1 MKKLFT
7 LFLGLWMINAVFAEC
22 ASGNLIAFP
31 QNEKVSQNSLFMIEG
46 YMLYQDIVQFLGNK
60 YPVYLKSEQE
70 KIPLQVVEYCKGE
83 YDLEQVILKPQRLPK
98 AGVTYVLFV
107 DNLPEYLNTY
117 ENGKRLKNRRLNTY
131 YILNEQDTK
140 KPTLSGIPKF
150 MKSIF
155 EQYGCGNDVYAI
167 FSNSAKDDDSEIW
180 VKTTVKNLDT
190 GEVMQYY
197 IKPFNGKLYV
207 GHGMCSGAFNFGDS
221 KQFSVVFSF
230 MDSSG
235 NVSDANIEPVIFEN
249 PIYHKKSK

>member
-22 ASGNLIAFP
+22 ITGISVYPENSQVA
-31 QNEKVSQNSLFMIEG
+31 QNSLFMVEG
-46 YMLYQDIVQFLGNK
+46 NVMDDVIKNLGKN
-60 YPVYLKSEQE
+60 YAVYLQSKEE
-70 KIPLQVVEYCKGE
+70 KIPLVKVKYNKGNGF
-83 YDLEQVILKPQRLPK
+83 EQMILKPQKQMKEGEVYSLYVEGLP
-98 AGVTYVLFV
+98 TYLIPR
-107 DNLPEYLNTY
+107 DQ
-117 ENGKRLKNRRLNTY
+117 R
-131 YILNEQDTK
+131 DTK
-140 KPTLSGIPKF
+140 VAKLKTFYTLAPDTQAPVLQTQPKLLAYEF
-150 MKSIF
+150 R
-155 EQYGCGNDVYAI
+155 QLGCGDDVYAI